1 MSEDT
6 PLDPSAKKDP
16 DPTGFDSP
24 GLTAS
29 GGAYQVL
36 ARKYR
41 PSNFDDLIG
50 QEPMVQTLTNA
61 FETGRIAQ
69 AYMLTG
75 VRGVGKTTTARILAR
90 ALNYQTDAKD
100 APTLDIAAPG
110 IHCQSIMEGSHVD
123 VIEMDAA
130 SHTGIG
136 DIREIIAA
144 VRYKPVSARYKVYI
158 IDEVHML
165 STAAFNGLLKTLEE
179 PPPHVKF
186 IFATTEI
193 RKVPITVLS
202 RCQRFDLRRID
213 AAEMTGFLG
222 KIAEAEAITID
233 EGAKAMIARAS
244 EGSVRDALSLLDQAI
259 AHAAGSGQG
268 TVESDGVR
276 SMLGLAD
283 RARVI
288 DLFEHVMKG
297 DIAAALTELKAQYD
311 VGADPATVLT
321 DLAQFVHFVT
331 RLRYVETALND
342 PSLSEDE
349 KTRGKDFAERL
360 NPRILGRAWQMLLKG
375 ITEVQLAARP
385 LAAAD
390 MVLVRITH
398 AADLPTPDEVIK
410 QITSGSVSAPT
421 GGGGATGG
429 TPPSGPS
436 SQTTQASLVTGVSA
450 VGTSE
455 SATGQE
461 PAPPVVE
468 RVMQRVGNGPALVVD
483 NEPMPAPADAAAPAA
498 QPKPVLRSV
507 QAPLTSLKDLL
518 NLAEQKRDLKFKLM
532 LRNNFSEISFEQG
545 RIEFS
550 AVGDAPRDMLRII
563 QDKLLEWTGETWE
576 VIRSEAEGQ
585 ATLKAQADAELAE
598 VLSEA
603 EADPV
608 VAAILA
614 TFPKSK
620 IKEVRFPKR
629 DQIDVLDETAALEA
643 ALENPDADED
653 TDNDGPQRDD
663 ADDPGAGGL
672 DDYF

>member
-1 MSEDT
+1 MSDT
-6 PLDPSAKKDP
+6 PPLDPPAGTSSSQNASDSAVGP
-16 DPTGFDSP
+16 SSGFDSAA
-24 GLTAS
+24 LTAS

-61 FETGRIAQ
+61 FESGRIAQ

-90 ALNYQTDAKD
+90 ALNYQTETLDV
-100 APTLDIAAPG
+100 PTLDIATPG
-110 IHCQSIMEGSHVD
+110 IHCHSIMEGSHPD

-144 VRYKPVSARYKVYI
+144 VRYKPVSARYKVYV

-165 STAAFNGLLKTLEE
+165 STQAFNGLLKTLEE

-213 AAEMTGFLG
+213 AAEMTTFLG
-222 KIAEAEAITID
+222 KIADAEAITVD
-233 EGAKAMIARAS
+233 DSAKAMIARAS

-259 AHAAGSGQG
+259 AHAAGSGLAQVQG
-268 TVESDGVR
+268 EGVR
-276 SMLGLAD
+276 AMLGLAD

-297 DIAAALTELKAQYD
+297 DIAAALIELKAQYD

-360 NPRILGRAWQMLLKG
+360 NPRVLGRAWQMLLKG
-375 ITEVQLAARP
+375 IQEVQLASRP

-390 MVLVRITH
+390 MVLVRLTH
-398 AADLPTPDEVIK
+398 ASDLPTPDEVIK
-410 QITSGSVSAPT
+410 QITSGTLSVPSAVSNPASNGGA
-421 GGGGATGG
+421 GGGNGAG
-429 TPPSGPS
+429 SGPS
-436 SQTTQASLVTGVSA
+436 GLSPSSGEAASGFATQPDLVAPTDGPAGDRTTATAPSSGTAGFDPTG
-450 VGTSE
+450 
-455 SATGQE
+455 
-461 PAPPVVE
+461 E
-468 RVMQRVGNGPALVVD
+468 RVLQRVGNGPALVVD
-483 NEPMPAPADAAAPAA
+483 NQPMAELEAATPVPAEIAVAR
-498 QPKPVLRSV
+498 PKPELRSV
-507 QAPLTSLKDLL
+507 QPQIHSLQDLL
-518 NLAEQKRDLKFKLM
+518 KLAEQKRDLKFKLM
-532 LRNNFSEISFEQG
+532 LRNNFSEIAFENG
-545 RIEFS
+545 RIEFA
-550 AVGDAPRDMLRII
+550 AVGNAPRDMQRIL
-563 QDKLLEWTGETWE
+563 QDTLLAWTGEAWE
-576 VIRSEAEGQ
+576 IVRSELEGQ
-585 ATLKAQADAELAE
+585 ATLKAQAE
-598 VLSEA
+598 
-603 EADPV
+603 
-608 VAAILA
+608 
-614 TFPKSK
+614 
-620 IKEVRFPKR
+620 
-629 DQIDVLDETAALEA
+629 
-643 ALENPDADED
+643 
-653 TDNDGPQRDD
+653 
-663 ADDPGAGGL
+663 
-672 DDYF
+672 

>member
-1 MSEDT
+1 
-6 PLDPSAKKDP
+6 
-16 DPTGFDSP
+16 
-24 GLTAS
+24 
-29 GGAYQVL
+29 
-36 ARKYR
+36 
-41 PSNFDDLIG
+41 
-50 QEPMVQTLTNA
+50 MVQTLTNA
-61 FETGRIAQ
+61 FESGRIAQ

-90 ALNYQTDAKD
+90 ALNYQTETLDT
-100 APTLDIAAPG
+100 PTLDIATPG
-110 IHCQSIMEGSHVD
+110 IHCQSIMDGSHPD

-144 VRYKPVSARYKVYI
+144 VRYKPVSARYKVYV

-165 STAAFNGLLKTLEE
+165 STQAFNGLLKTLEE

-213 AAEMTGFLG
+213 AAEMATFLG
-222 KIAEAEAITID
+222 KIADAEAITVD
-233 EGAKAMIARAS
+233 DSAKAMIARAS

-259 AHAAGSGQG
+259 AHAAGSGLAQVQG
-268 TVESDGVR
+268 EGVR
-276 SMLGLAD
+276 AMLGLAD

-360 NPRILGRAWQMLLKG
+360 NPRVLGRAWQMLLKG
-375 ITEVQLAARP
+375 IQEVQLASRP

-390 MVLVRITH
+390 MVLVRLTH

-410 QITSGSVSAPT
+410 QITSGTLSASSDVSNST
-421 GGGGATGG
+421 SNGGG
-429 TPPSGPS
+429 PSGPS
-436 SQTTQASLVTGVSA
+436 QAAGEATSGIPAQSNLVSA
-450 VGTSE
+450 PDGADSNRMTASVPS
-455 SATGQE
+455 SATAGLD
-461 PAPPVVE
+461 PSGE
-468 RVMQRVGNGPALVVD
+468 RVLQRVGNGPALVVD
-483 NEPMPAPADAAAPAA
+483 NPPLADLEVTSAVPAEAAIAR
-498 QPKPVLRSV
+498 PKPELRSV
-507 QAPLTSLKDLL
+507 QPQINSLQDLL

-532 LRNNFSEISFEQG
+532 LRNNFSEIAFENG
-545 RIEFS
+545 RIEFA
-550 AVGDAPRDMLRII
+550 AVGNAPRDMQRIL
-563 QDKLLEWTGETWE
+563 QDTLLAWTGEPWE
-576 VIRSEAEGQ
+576 IIRSELEGQ
-585 ATLKAQADAELAE
+585 ATLKAQAEAELAG

-603 EADPV
+603 EADPL
-608 VAAILA
+608 VASILA
-614 TFPKSK
+614 AFPKSK

-629 DQIDVLDETAALEA
+629 DALDALDETAALEA
-643 ALENPDADED
+643 GLDNPDAEDIGDEM
-653 TDNDGPQRDD
+653 TDDGGPARDN
-663 ADDPGAGGL
+663 AGDPGAGGL
-672 DDYF
+672 DDYFN